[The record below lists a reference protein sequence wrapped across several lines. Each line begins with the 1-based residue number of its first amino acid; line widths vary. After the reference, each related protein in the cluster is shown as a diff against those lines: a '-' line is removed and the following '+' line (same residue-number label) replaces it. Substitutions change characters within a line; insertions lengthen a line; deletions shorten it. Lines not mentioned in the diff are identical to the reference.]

1 MSEPS
6 VSVALCTYNGARYLE
21 QQLASIS
28 SQTLPPDEVVVCD
41 DGSQDGTLDL
51 LRRFSRTV
59 DFPVRVFENDG
70 VRLGSTKNF
79 EKAIGLCQREIVCLA
94 DQDDVWKPR
103 KLAVLHATL
112 EEYPDAGYVFSDAEL
127 IDDIDS
133 PIRTSLWE
141 SVHFRGAVL
150 GNFSKSMQVEALLH
164 RSAVTGATM
173 AFRRGL
179 NSIILPISSYVV
191 HDYWISLL
199 ASCVGSYG
207 VPIPESL
214 IQYRQ
219 HTGQQIGVRRR
230 SLLEKVRWAR
240 QVGPAEYSSRTQGLQ
255 DVRDRLLFATR
266 EGWTCPAN
274 HVSLVEE
281 KMEHCSRRAVAH
293 SSHGTTR
300 IRTVFSEA
308 LNGRYAR
315 FSNSWQSVMEDLCF

>member
-1 MSEPS
+1 MSKLV

-28 SQTLPPDEVVVCD
+28 SQTIPPDEVVVCD
-41 DGSQDGTLDL
+41 DGSQDGTLNL
-51 LRRFSRTV
+51 LRTFRQTA
-59 DFPVRVFENDG
+59 DFPVRLFENDG
-70 VRLGSTKNF
+70 ARVGSTKNF
-79 EKAIGLCQREIVCLA
+79 ERAIGLCQGEVVSLA
-94 DQDDVWKPR
+94 DQDDVWKPQ

-112 EEYPDAGYVFSDAEL
+112 EEHPEAGYVFSDAEL
-127 IDDIDS
+127 IDGAGN

-141 SVHFRGAVL
+141 SVRFRGTVL
-150 GNFSKSMQVEALLH
+150 RNFSKSMQVEALLH

-173 AFRRGL
+173 AFRLSLKG
-179 NSIILPISSYVV
+179 IILPLSSYVV

-207 VPIPESL
+207 IPIPESL

-240 QVGPAEYSSRTQGLQ
+240 QVGPAEYSSRTQGLR
-255 DVRDRLLFATR
+255 DMRDRLLLAAR
-266 EGWTCPAN
+266 EGWTCPAS

-281 KMEHCSRRAVAH
+281 KMEHCSRRAAAH
-293 SSHGTTR
+293 SSRGTTR

-308 LNGRYAR
+308 LNGRYGR